1 MEPRNLETLKNEIR
15 DILDV
20 STESYRADTL
30 TMIGGE
36 VPDVVVQIKRNKVT
50 VSVHST
56 KLDMED
62 DLVVCPLPI
71 ASLNWRR
78 IPKDE
83 LLVPLASLIATAR
96 LIRKSNHRKCRYCPK
111 VVAPE
116 YLDDDEACWICAR
129 EILGKLTVFA
139 ERRYFE
145 TLRRPG

>member
-1 MEPRNLETLKNEIR
+1 MDTWNLESLKSEIT

-36 VPDVVVQIKRNKVT
+36 VPDVVVQIKRSKVT
-50 VSVHST
+50 VAVYSA

-83 LLVPLASLIATAR
+83 LLVALASMIATAR
-96 LIRKSNHRKCRYCPK
+96 RIRESYHRKCRYCQK

-116 YLDDDEACWICAR
+116 YLDAEEACWICAR
-129 EILGKLTVFA
+129 DILGKPTVLA
-139 ERRYFE
+139 ERRYFK
-145 TLRRPG
+145 TLQRPG